1 MKRDLEKWKDEL
13 TPDEERRI
21 WSKMRKTLREGETR
35 RTSWRPRWWLSTA
48 TVTAAAALVAV
59 AIWHA
64 DLLEPDKALKG
75 YRPGKTVGHVDI
87 EAGAGEEG
95 DAAAGRVVTPEKPS
109 GAEGTAAETAEEQV
123 PESPGPAPGSDD
135 ELPATIGKR
144 PSVKLDESRASDE
157 ETGALESAEL
167 AGTEAPRTE
176 PTKPEGTEAEKPA
189 GTEAE
194 AMEPGP
200 VKESAE
206 RQATDDKAQPDV
218 PDRGVMAKVPESL
231 RPHKDETAGEVSGVE
246 AARLGAQE
254 MAREG
259 ELEEGER
266 PAAEAKEDRRIE
278 DVGEIRGRVAD
289 ANGNPVAY
297 AVITLSGTRYG
308 ALTDETGAFRVKN
321 VPVGVYDI
329 SVAAEGFDELTVSR
343 VTVKKDR
350 VNDLSALAL
359 KSKEGG
365 VVRTE
370 PYMQG
375 RVYFG
380 PGQKKPA
387 TSDLKLKGERAGEIK
402 SLVEGFEL
410 ERDAF
415 APSYPSLTGGSRP
428 VNDQLADDMYFTH
441 YGANPFID
449 ADEDALS
456 TFALDVDTGS
466 YTICRRYIREGYLPP
481 PDAPRVEEFVNFFTK
496 DFPPP
501 RREDF
506 QIHIDGMPSPFAHV
520 RNGDYWLLRIGVRGR
535 VIDDRDREP
544 AQIVL
549 VIDTSGSMGM
559 GNRLPLLKESM
570 RILLDELRRDDEI
583 GIVEFG
589 SRARVV
595 LPLTP
600 LYEEGDIYRAID
612 SLHPNGS
619 TNAEHGLKL
628 GYQMMRE
635 GARRG
640 RLHRIIFCSDGVA
653 NVGNTGWESI
663 LDNVRRHSDDIGLT
677 TIGFGMGNY
686 NDILMEQLADAADGQ
701 YAYVDNMS
709 EAKRVLR
716 ENLTGTLQT
725 IAKDVK
731 AQIEFDPKYVQ
742 KYRLLG
748 YENRDVRDED
758 FRDDRIDAGEIGSG
772 HEVTILYE
780 VKLKPRATRNRIATV
795 HLRYERP
802 ESGRVIEIDEPVD
815 GRDFEP
821 DVSRAPADLVVDA
834 CVAEF
839 AEILRGSYWAKDGSL
854 EDVMDLLRDADDRMT
869 SRPELD
875 ELIDLVRRAIDLEED
890 EGPPRRRYPE
900 ETPRGYREDE

>member
-21 WSKMRKTLREGETR
+21 WSKMRETLREGEIR

-87 EAGAGEEG
+87 EAGAGEVG
-95 DAAAGRVVTPEKPS
+95 DAAAGRGVTPEKPS

-123 PESPGPAPGSDD
+123 PESPGAAPGSDD

-144 PSVKLDESRASDE
+144 PSVKLDESRAPDE

-167 AGTEAPRTE
+167 AGTEAPGTE
-176 PTKPEGTEAEKPA
+176 ATEPEGTEAEKPA

-194 AMEPGP
+194 AMEPES

-206 RQATDDKAQPDV
+206 RKALDDKAEPDV

-246 AARLGAQE
+246 SAQLRTQE

-266 PAAEAKEDRRIE
+266 PAAEAKDDRQIE
-278 DVGEIRGRVAD
+278 DVGEIRGRVTD
-289 ANGNPVAY
+289 ANGNPITY
-297 AVITLSGTRYG
+297 AVVTLSGTRYG

-343 VTVKKDR
+343 VTVKED
-350 VNDLSALAL
+350 DLADLGAL
-359 KSKEGG
+359 KLEVKQDISTATVRRPTSFNPITPKE
-365 VVRTE
+365 RA
-370 PYMQG
+370 Q
-375 RVYFG
+375 
-380 PGQKKPA
+380 A
-387 TSDLKLKGERAGEIK
+387 TSKTRGGRAGEIK
-402 SLVEGFEL
+402 SLIEGA
-410 ERDAF
+410 EREYDA
-415 APSYPSLTGGSRP
+415 AGPPYPSLTGGSRP

-466 YTICRRYIREGYLPP
+466 YTICRRYIREGHLPP

-506 QIHIDGMPSPFAHV
+506 RVHIDGMPSPFAHV
-520 RNGDYWLLRIGVRGR
+520 RDGGYWLLRVGVRGR

-544 AQIVL
+544 AQVVL

-600 LYEEGDIYRAID
+600 LYEEGDVYRAID

-780 VKLKPRATRNRIATV
+780 VKLKSRATRNRIATV

-854 EDVMDLLRDADDRMT
+854 EDVMDLLRDADDRMA